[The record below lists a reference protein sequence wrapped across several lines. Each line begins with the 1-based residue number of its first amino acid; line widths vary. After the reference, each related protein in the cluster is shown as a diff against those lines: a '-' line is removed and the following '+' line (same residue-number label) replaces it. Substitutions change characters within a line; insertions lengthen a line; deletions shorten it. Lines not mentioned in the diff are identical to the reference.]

1 MYNNIARPC
10 SAWRRKMFFAG
21 EVILTCGCT
30 CDTTASES
38 WFLSQKIFT
47 SQNLGGAAPASYAP
61 VGGSSSPPPQF

>member
-10 SAWRRKMFFAG
+10 SAWHRKMFFAG
-21 EVILTCGCT
+21 EVILTCG

-47 SQNLGGAAPASYAP
+47 FQNLVGAAPASYP
-61 VGGSSSPPPQF
+61 YPPPPSFDLNC